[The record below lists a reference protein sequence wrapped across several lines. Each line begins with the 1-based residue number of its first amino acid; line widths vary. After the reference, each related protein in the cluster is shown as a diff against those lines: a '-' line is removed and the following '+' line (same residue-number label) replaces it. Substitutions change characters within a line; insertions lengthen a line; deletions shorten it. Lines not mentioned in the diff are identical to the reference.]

1 MGVKRVMSAH
11 IGVIGA
17 GLIGGSICKSLRAA
31 GVSNIVVFSPSNS
44 TRTEVHNAGFAVVN
58 SIQDLIAEVDV
69 VFVCVPLNAQM
80 KVFRE
85 VAEAIAS
92 LARSNVIVTD
102 VSSVKGAEAEEAT
115 TLFAGVGASFIPGHP
130 MAGTEFSGFSASTP
144 DMFAGATWV
153 LCPTIGDG
161 TEWER
166 VAELVL
172 AMNAKLSVVDV
183 ADHDA
188 AVASISHVPYVFA
201 ATLMNILPEDEG
213 RQLALRLSA
222 GSFRDGSRVAGSE
235 PWLSASMVDFNKR
248 NVARLLRDANSTIE
262 DVIASLESGDDEKV
276 LQFFTRAQQGRRDY
290 DAVKTSS
297 MRVEQK
303 FPAVSV
309 TRRCVNEC
317 QRGSLIT
324 GIEVSEDLWTV
335 TFEA

>member
-1 MGVKRVMSAH
+1 MTSV
-11 IGVIGA
+11 GVIGA
-17 GLIGGSICKSLRAA
+17 GLIGGSICKSLRVA
-31 GVSNIVVFSPSNS
+31 GTSNIVVFSPSDS
-44 TRTEVHNAGFAVVN
+44 TRTEVQNDGFAVVD
-58 SIQDLIAEVDV
+58 SINNLVAAADV

-85 VAEAIAS
+85 VAEAITS
-92 LARSNVIVTD
+92 LSRSNVIVTD

-115 TLFAGVGASFIPGHP
+115 ALFAGVGASFIPGHP

-153 LCPTIGDG
+153 LCPKIGDG

-166 VAELVL
+166 VAQLVL
-172 AMNAKLSVVDV
+172 AMKAKLSLVDV
-183 ADHDA
+183 AHHDA
-188 AVASISHVPYVFA
+188 AVASISHVPYVLA
-201 ATLMNILPEDEG
+201 ATLMNILPDDES

-222 GSFRDGSRVAGSE
+222 GSFRDGTRVAGSE

-248 NVARLLRDANSTIE
+248 NVARLLRDANRTIE
-262 DVIASLESGDDEKV
+262 DVVASLESGDDEKV
-276 LQFFTRAQQGRRDY
+276 LQFFARAQQGRREY
-290 DAVKTSS
+290 EAVKASSTSQ
-297 MRVEQK
+297 EQK

-324 GIEVSEDLWTV
+324 GIEASEDLWTV
-335 TFEA
+335 MFEA